1 MTNKISNLF
10 ICQIP
15 KTINQMAKDP
25 DKNIKTDNFFN
36 TFFISTEN
44 ILRLIVYAGNILVW
58 GPTSHGKSEKS
69 VKVIIISDF
78 NQNDNVKHL
87 IEFIFEYKGNAVGQ
101 DRWVIV

>member
-44 ILRLIVYAGNILVW
+44 ILRLIVYAGNIFV
-58 GPTSHGKSEKS
+58 
-69 VKVIIISDF
+69 
-78 NQNDNVKHL
+78 
-87 IEFIFEYKGNAVGQ
+87 
-101 DRWVIV
+101 

>member
-36 TFFISTEN
+36 TFLYQQKTF
-44 ILRLIVYAGNILVW
+44 L
-58 GPTSHGKSEKS
+58 
-69 VKVIIISDF
+69 D
-78 NQNDNVKHL
+78 
-87 IEFIFEYKGNAVGQ
+87 
-101 DRWVIV
+101 